1 MNRPARAQ
9 RSSAWPLAAAW
20 IALIVYASLHP
31 FSGWHWPEQATASE
45 WLRLLWLPAPR
56 SSRFDLWSNFLAYLP
71 LGLLLAVGWLR
82 DGRSSVGAL
91 TLATLAGIGLSL
103 AMEWTQILLPMRV
116 PSRVDV
122 ALNAAGAA
130 VGAALAGT
138 LQGLG
143 ALQRW
148 QRLRDRWFVPHG
160 AAGLALLLT
169 WPVGLLFPPPLPLG
183 LGEGLSRA
191 ARALGDALTDTA
203 LDGWWPTPEAH
214 VALAPGLEWVA
225 SVLGALAPCWIGYVM
240 TRQPLHRLVLLAGA
254 LTLGVAATTLSTAM
268 NFGPDHALT
277 WITPVLE
284 GALIAAA
291 LIGAPLALVP
301 RRAVA
306 ALGLIGLTSLIALV
320 AQAGTDPY
328 LASSLHAW
336 EQGRFIRFH
345 GVAQWVG
352 WLWPFAAML
361 FLLVQVAAPADTGG
375 RRRR

>member
-1 MNRPARAQ
+1 MNRSLHAH

-20 IALIVYASLHP
+20 TALIVYASLHP
-31 FSGWHWPEQATASE
+31 FSGWHWPDQTTGDE

-56 SSRFDLWSNFLAYLP
+56 SSRFDLWANFLAYQP

-82 DGRSSVGAL
+82 DGRSSLGAL
-91 TLATLAGIGLSL
+91 TLATLAGAGLSL

-116 PSRVDV
+116 PSRTDL
-122 ALNAAGAA
+122 ALNGAGALVGAA
-130 VGAALAGT
+130 VAGS

-143 ALQRW
+143 GIQRW

-169 WPVGLLFPPPLPLG
+169 WPVGLLFPPPLPFG
-183 LGEGLSRA
+183 LGEGLTRA
-191 ARALGDALTDTA
+191 SRALGEALAGTA
-203 LDGWWPTPEAH
+203 LDGWWPEPAAH
-214 VALAPGLEWVA
+214 VTLAPGLEWLG
-225 SVLGALAPCWIGYVM
+225 SVLGVLAPCWIGFVM
-240 TRQPLHRLVLLAGA
+240 TRHPLHRLVLLAGA
-254 LTLGVAATTLSTAM
+254 LAMGVVATTLSTTM

-284 GALIAAA
+284 AA
-291 LIGAPLALVP
+291 LIGAALVGAPLALLP

-306 ALGLIGLTSLIALV
+306 ALGLVGLTSLIALV
-320 AQAGTDPY
+320 AQTGTDPY
-328 LASSLHAW
+328 LASSLQAW

-361 FLLVQVAAPADTGG
+361 FLLVQVAAPAEPEG